1 MDQLPARLRRA
12 GVSTMLVIILVAC
25 ATPAQPTT
33 NTAAQLATRTI
44 SVPGQATP
52 VDQSTASPAGQPSSS
67 ATQANPTLPACVKV
81 AQTIAMPPE
90 FPANFPLPPGTVI
103 TSREDRSGGRT
114 IINTV
119 VPSLDVK
126 GVAGFFEQALPKAG
140 FKITDGESEPGDAE
154 ANYEGNGYKGRWKV
168 SSIDGCPGAVTLTVL
183 AAH

>member
-1 MDQLPARLRRA
+1 MHQLPARLSRFS
-12 GVSTMLVIILVAC
+12 VNTMLVSILVAC
-25 ATPAQPTT
+25 GTQTQPATNSAE
-33 NTAAQLATRTI
+33 QLATRPI
-44 SVPGQATP
+44 SAPGQA
-52 VDQSTASPAGQPSSS
+52 DQSTANPAGASSS
-67 ATQANPTLPACVKV
+67 ATQAAPALPACATV
-81 AQTIAMPPE
+81 AQTTAIPPE

-103 TSREDRSGGRT
+103 TSHEARSGSRI

-168 SSIDGCPGAVTLTVL
+168 TSIDGCPGAVTLTVL
-183 AAH
+183 AGH